1 MTTMSQPI
9 SQAAVAAVAPQAELL
24 MRRLLDLERRL
35 GVEEWW
41 LLGRDLADAHV
52 LAEVASV
59 LAVARAELD
68 QLLVQYCGRQPVTR
82 AAADDAD
89 VAGDDALED
98 GAASASHDPA
108 RLARQRAEGQ
118 QLLQLLAVALP
129 PTSTF
134 ARQLGP
140 FAERSGMPAA
150 AVEVLGIVA
159 DRVLDAQEAV
169 QNLGRDTDP

>member
-1 MTTMSQPI
+1 MTMSQPV
-9 SQAAVAAVAPQAELL
+9 SQAAIAAVAPQADLL
-24 MRRLLDLERRL
+24 MRRLLDLEQRL

-41 LLGRDLADAHV
+41 LLGRDVAEAHV
-52 LAEVASV
+52 LAEVASL

-68 QLLVQYCGRQPVTR
+68 QMLVHYCGRPPATR
-82 AAADDAD
+82 PAGDEADDTL
-89 VAGDDALED
+89 GDDAAGD
-98 GAASASHDPA
+98 AHDPA
-108 RLARQRAEGQ
+108 RVARQRAEGQ
-118 QLLQLLAVALP
+118 QLLQVLAVALP
-129 PTSTF
+129 PTTTF

-169 QNLGRDTDP
+169 QNLGRDGGL

>member
-1 MTTMSQPI
+1 MSQPV
-9 SQAAVAAVAPQAELL
+9 SQAAVAAVVPQADLL
-24 MRRLLDLERRL
+24 MRRLQDLEQRL
-35 GVEEWW
+35 SVEEWW
-41 LLGRDLADAHV
+41 LLGRDLAEAHV
-52 LAEVASV
+52 LAEVASL

-68 QLLVQYCGRQPVTR
+68 QMLVQYCGRPPVTR
-82 AAADDAD
+82 AAADDA
-89 VAGDDALED
+89 GDDAAD
-98 GAASASHDPA
+98 DDAAGAAHDPA
-108 RLARQRAEGQ
+108 RLAQQRAEGQ
-118 QLLQLLAVALP
+118 QLLQVLAVALP

-169 QNLGRDTDP
+169 QNLGRDSGG